1 MQVLRDLGWE
11 WSRRPNC
18 RPVTRDVV
26 DGPYDQVGI
35 ARAGHP
41 GETRAQPATCPRC
54 TMMPAST
61 KAGPFAITRI
71 KTSLL
76 RSTEESALKAALAYG
91 AFQVL
96 SWAICECPKVKYR
109 RSARFRLAV
118 KGMAIFTRA

>member
-1 MQVLRDLGWE
+1 MSPGRDTLARPGLNRGLVL
-11 WSRRPNC
+11 
-18 RPVTRDVV
+18 V
-26 DGPYDQVGI
+26 
-35 ARAGHP
+35 A
-41 GETRAQPATCPRC
+41 AT
-54 TMMPAST
+54 MLAST

-76 RSTEESALKAALAYG
+76 RSTGESALQAALAYG

-96 SWAICECPKVKYR
+96 YWAICECPKVKYR